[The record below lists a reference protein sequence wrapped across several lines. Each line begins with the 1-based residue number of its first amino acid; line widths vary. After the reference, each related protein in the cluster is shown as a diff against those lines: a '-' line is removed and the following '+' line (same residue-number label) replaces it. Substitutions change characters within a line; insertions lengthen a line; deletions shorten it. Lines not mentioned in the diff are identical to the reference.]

1 MTTGMDVP
9 GLLRCVAGAWL
20 MLGTASAQ
28 TEFQNQYGRL
38 TNPFSA
44 ASQYTSILTVQ
55 HAGSWQLGDSFFFV
69 DILNDGVHD
78 GFNNRDIYG
87 EWYPTLSFSKLAV
100 TEFRLGPIRDIALV
114 GGINFDADADVL
126 KHLPGMR
133 ASWQVPGFAFL
144 NTDFTA
150 FIDASSGVAQGGA
163 PKTTTASWSTSVGR
177 SPSNSVANHSR
188 WSVMQS
194 TSAE

>member
-1 MTTGMDVP
+1 MSEAAGRRRKSELAKIHIGKKQLFDGDGEYRAM
-9 GLLRCVAGAWL
+9 LRSLAGV
-20 MLGTASAQ
+20 
-28 TEFQNQYGRL
+28 R
-38 TNPFSA
+38 SA
-44 ASQYTSILTVQ
+44 ADLDE
-55 HAGSWQLGDSFFFV
+55 AG
-69 DILNDGVHD
+69 
-78 GFNNRDIYG
+78 RR
-87 EWYPTLSFSKLAV
+87 AV
-100 TEFRLGPIRDIALV
+100 LEHLKTCGAEFRPVRKSGLKLNPPKPPPGTESQVRKIRAML
-114 GGINFDADADVL
+114 AEDADVL

-133 ASWQVPGFAFL
+133 APWQVPGFAFL